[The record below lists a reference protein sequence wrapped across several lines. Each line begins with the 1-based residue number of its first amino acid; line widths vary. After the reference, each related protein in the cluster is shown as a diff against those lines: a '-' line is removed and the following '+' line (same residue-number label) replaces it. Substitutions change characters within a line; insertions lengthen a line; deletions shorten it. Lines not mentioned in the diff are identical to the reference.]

1 LASHSRSR
9 VVRILTCLSTIA
21 PTRQANAYS
30 QDAPS
35 ANTAQGSVL
44 SIGSSG
50 GPIGVRSSSSAVTFR
65 VASKEAL
72 VKGAPGVLRS
82 QKTVPLGTDQSL
94 FCNNLSVATSSQEF
108 RLIAGVFIVGCHS
121 K

>member
-1 LASHSRSR
+1 
-9 VVRILTCLSTIA
+9 
-21 PTRQANAYS
+21 
-30 QDAPS
+30 
-35 ANTAQGSVL
+35 
-44 SIGSSG
+44 
-50 GPIGVRSSSSAVTFR
+50 
-65 VASKEAL
+65 

-82 QKTVPLGTDQSL
+82 KKTVPLGTDQSL